1 MASGNTGNIL
11 ETSTPNWLEYG
22 LVFQTLAGQNTVI
35 LKMVNNGSGG
45 CGNDLAID
53 DIEFKTCGDL
63 TTVEDTSNNNS
74 NIVCGLLTPYADTLR
89 AIPDNSVFSTHFY
102 QWQESTDGNT
112 WTDITGETNQTIAI
126 SGVIS
131 TMYYRS
137 KVSESVITLNNSQCN
152 TLSDV
157 YQVTVDPIVPP
168 TFIQVP
174 AICSGDTLVALST
187 TSNESITGTWSPAL
201 NNTTTTTYTFTP
213 DTGQCASSQMMTI
226 TVNPI
231 TASTFTQVSAI
242 CNGDTLSALPTTSNE
257 GITGVWNPA
266 LDNTTTTTY
275 TFTPDIGQ
283 CATSQM
289 MTITVN
295 PMTTSTFT
303 QVSSICSGDSLLALP
318 TTSNEGITGTWNPAL
333 DNTITTTYTF
343 TPDAGQC
350 AGSQMM
356 TIRVNPITT
365 PTFTQVSAICNGDA
379 LATLPTT
386 SNEGITGTWTPALDN
401 TTTTTYTFTSGIGQC
416 ALNQTM
422 TITVN
427 PIGTPTFNQI
437 PAICSGDTL
446 SALPTTSNEGITG
459 MWSPALDNTIT
470 TTYIFTPD
478 PQFCPSQVSL
488 TIDVFQN
495 PIFSLQNE
503 YFLCFDLNAAIVA
516 PITIDTGLNITMY
529 NFTWLLNGVIIAGA
543 NQGTYTPIVGGKYEV
558 IVQNSNT
565 MCSKMVSTLVKVLTE
580 PNFEADVITDT
591 FTKNQTIEVTTISI
605 GDYEYQLDAGPWQ
618 DEPIFNNV
626 SIGEHIVTV
635 RDKRGCIESSRTV
648 FIIGY
653 PKYFTPNGDG
663 YNETWNIVGPT
674 SPINFLESAEIYIF
688 NRYGKLLKQ
697 INPTGEGWN
706 GDYKGVK
713 MSSDDYWFIV
723 EYNEPNSGERKEF
736 KAHFALKR

>member
-74 NIVCGLLTPYADTLR
+74 NIVCGLLTPYADTLT

-102 QWQESTDGNT
+102 QWQESTNGNT

-126 SGVIS
+126 SGVVS

-137 KVSESVITLNNSQCN
+137 KVSESIITLNNSQCN

-213 DTGQCASSQMMTI
+213 DTGQCATSQMMTI

-275 TFTPDIGQ
+275 TFTPDAGQ
-283 CATSQM
+283 CAASQT

-295 PMTTSTFT
+295 PITASTFN

-318 TTSNEGITGTWNPAL
+318 TTSNEGITGTWSPAL

-356 TIRVNPITT
+356 TITVNPITT

-488 TIDVFQN
+488 TIDVFEN

-503 YFLCFDLNAAIVA
+503 YFLCFDLNAAIVS
-516 PITIDTGLNITMY
+516 PITIDTGLNTTMY

-543 NQGTYTPIVGGKYEV
+543 NHGTYIPITGGNYEV
-558 IVQNSNT
+558 IVQNLST
-565 MCSKMVSTLVKVLTE
+565 MCSKMVSTLVTVLTE
-580 PNFEADVITDT
+580 PNFEADVTTDA
-591 FTKNQTIEVTTISI
+591 FTKNQTIEITTISI
-605 GDYEYQLDAGPWQ
+605 GDFEYQLDAASWQ

-674 SPINFLESAEIYIF
+674 SPINSLASAEIYIY

-706 GDYKGVK
+706 GVYNGVK